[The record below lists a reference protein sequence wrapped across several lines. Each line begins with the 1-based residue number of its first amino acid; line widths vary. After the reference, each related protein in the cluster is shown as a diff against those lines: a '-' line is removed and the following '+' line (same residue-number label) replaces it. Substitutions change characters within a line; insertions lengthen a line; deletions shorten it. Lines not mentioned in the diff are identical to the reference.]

1 MEHRRKDIR
10 NIAIIAHVDHGKT
23 TLVDAMLKQTGE
35 FKVKQDA
42 AQEMVM
48 DANPLERERGITILA
63 KCTSVPYKG
72 HTINIVDTPG
82 HADFGS
88 EVERILQMVDGALLL
103 VDAVDGPMPQ
113 TRFVLRKALELGL
126 APIVVINKL
135 DRPNANPRN
144 ALNAVGSLFIDL
156 GATDT
161 QLEFPAVYACGKDG
175 WASNNP
181 DVPTKDLAALFEAV
195 VKFVP
200 PPLAKPEEPLQ
211 MLITMLEHN
220 SYLGQTGIGRIFAG
234 SIKKG
239 QSVEIVRGDG
249 SYLPGKAAKMERF
262 SGLSRIELDTAEA
275 GDIIALAGLE
285 GVNVGDT
292 VCAPGLRKP
301 LDRMAIEEPTI
312 SIEFLVNDS
321 PFAGRDGKWVTSRHL
336 KDRLEHEARIN
347 VGLKV
352 ESMPDEGRFKVSG
365 RGELHLAILIETM
378 RREGFEMS
386 VSAPEVIY
394 REENGVLCEPAEY
407 LVLDLPSVAQGPVF
421 ETVGQRGATMQ
432 NMASEGSDRLR
443 LEFIIPSRSLIGFK
457 SEFLTATR
465 GLGVMHHSFH
475 GYIPRSSAAGGRK
488 NGVFI
493 AKEAGISAA
502 YALYSLQDGGLMFIN
517 PGVDVYEGM
526 LVGRNARPNDLVV
539 NPCKQKKL
547 TNMRTK
553 AADEAMVLAQPWI
566 MTLEQAIEFIA
577 QDELVEVTPK
587 CIRLRKKVLEYGE
600 RKKSN
605 RQEERREEEESA
617 AA

>member
-35 FKVKQDA
+35 FKVRADE
-42 AQEMVM
+42 AQETVM

-126 APIVVINKL
+126 APIVVVNKL
-135 DRPNANPRN
+135 DRPNANPR
-144 ALNAVGSLFIDL
+144 AVINAVGGLFIDL
-156 GATDT
+156 GATDS
-161 QLEFPAVYACGKDG
+161 QLEFPSLYACGKDG
-175 WASNNP
+175 WASVDP
-181 DVPTKDLAALFEAV
+181 DVPAKDLSALFEAV
-195 VKFVP
+195 LKFVP
-200 PPLAKPEEPLQ
+200 PPLARQEEQLQ
-211 MLITMLEHN
+211 MLVTMLEHN
-220 SYLGQTGIGRIFAG
+220 SYLGQTGIGRIFSG
-234 SIKKG
+234 SVKRG
-239 QSVEIVRGDG
+239 QQVEIVRADG
-249 SYLPGKAAKMERF
+249 SILPAKAAKLERF
-262 SGLSRIELDTAEA
+262 SGLARIDLDHADA
-275 GDIIALAGLE
+275 GDIIAVAGLE

-292 VCAPGLRKP
+292 VCAPGLRQP
-301 LDRMAIEEPTI
+301 LNRMAIEEPTI

-347 VGLKV
+347 VGLKL
-352 ESMPDEGRFKVSG
+352 EYGADEGRFKVSG

-394 REENGVLCEPAEY
+394 RQENGVMCEPAEY
-407 LVLDLPSVAQGPVF
+407 LVLDLPSSAQGAVF
-421 ETVGQRGATMQ
+421 ELLGQRGASMK
-432 NMASEGSDRLR
+432 NMASEGADRLR
-443 LEFIIPSRSLIGFK
+443 LEYIIPSRSLIGFK

-465 GLGVMHHSFH
+465 GVGVMHHSFH
-475 GYIPRSSAAGGRK
+475 GYVPRSSATGARK

-502 YALYSLQDGGLMFIN
+502 YALYSLQDGGTMFIN

-526 LVGRNARPNDLVV
+526 LVGQNARPNDLVV

-553 AADEAMVLAQPWI
+553 AADEAMVLTPPWE

-577 QDELVEVTPK
+577 PDELVEVTPK
-587 CIRLRKKVLEYGE
+587 NIRLRKKVLEYGE
-600 RKKSN
+600 RKKFN
-605 RQEERREEEESA
+605 RQEERREEE
-617 AA
+617 

>member
-23 TLVDAMLKQTGE
+23 TLVDGMLKQTGE
-35 FKVKQDA
+35 FKVKADQ
-42 AQEMVM
+42 AQEMVL

-63 KCTSVPYKG
+63 KCTSVPYKE

-113 TRFVLRKALELGL
+113 TRFALRKALELGL

-135 DRPNANPRN
+135 DRANANPRA
-144 ALNAVGSLFIDL
+144 ALNAVGGLFIDL
-156 GATDT
+156 GATDS
-161 QLEFPAVYACGKDG
+161 QLDFPAVYACGKDA
-175 WASNNP
+175 WASDNP
-181 DVPTKDLAALFEAV
+181 DVPAKDLSALFEAV

-200 PPLAKPEEPLQ
+200 PPLARPEQPLQ

-220 SYLGQTGIGRIFAG
+220 SYLGQTGIGRIFSG
-234 SIKKG
+234 SLKKG
-239 QSVEIVRGDG
+239 QAVEIVRGDG
-249 SYLPGKAAKMERF
+249 SVLAAKAAKLERF
-262 SGLSRIELDTAEA
+262 SGLGRLELNEAQA

-292 VCAPGLRKP
+292 ICAPGLRQP
-301 LDRMAIEEPTI
+301 LDRMSIEEPTI

-321 PFAGRDGKWVTSRHL
+321 PFAGREGKWVTSRHL

-352 ESMPDEGRFKVSG
+352 EAMPEEGRFKVSG

-386 VSAPEVIY
+386 VSAPQVIY
-394 REENGVLCEPAEY
+394 REEDGVTCEPAEY
-407 LVLDLPSVAQGPVF
+407 LVLDLPSSAQGAVF
-421 ETVGQRGATMQ
+421 EILGQRGAAMK
-432 NMASEGSDRLR
+432 NMANEGKDRLR
-443 LEFIIPSRSLIGFK
+443 LEYIIPSRSLIGFK

-475 GYIPRSSAAGGRK
+475 GYVPRSSASGGRK

-493 AKEAGISAA
+493 AKEAGLSAA
-502 YALYSLQDGGLMFIN
+502 YALYSLQDGGTMFIK
-517 PGVDVYEGM
+517 PGVEVYE
-526 LVGRNARPNDLVV
+526 
-539 NPCKQKKL
+539 
-547 TNMRTK
+547 
-553 AADEAMVLAQPWI
+553 
-566 MTLEQAIEFIA
+566 
-577 QDELVEVTPK
+577 
-587 CIRLRKKVLEYGE
+587 
-600 RKKSN
+600 
-605 RQEERREEEESA
+605 
-617 AA
+617 